1 MTMNTTDHSWI
12 EDLRD
17 CIASGT
23 PAVLVSF
30 AAAKGSVPR
39 APGTKMVVT
48 ADRLLGTIGGGHL
61 EWKAT
66 EIARHVLGGADVQAL
81 QRFPLGASLG
91 QCCGGMAQLLFEP
104 VTAAAAWL
112 DAVMQEPDAPRVVV
126 TRVRSAATTDKLVV
140 NATTS
145 SGTLGELALDTA
157 AIEAARALLRE

>member
-23 PAVLVSF
+23 PAVLVSV

-39 APGTKMVVT
+39 APGTKMIVT

-66 EIARHVLGGADVQAL
+66 EIARHVLDGADVQAL

-104 VTAAAAWL
+104 VTAAAPWL
-112 DAVMQEPDAPRVVV
+112 DALMPQCDAPRVIVFFV
-126 TRVRSAATTDKLVV
+126 SDTATTEKLVV

-145 SGTLGELALDTA
+145 S
-157 AIEAARALLRE
+157 